1 MLSFKAYFW
10 NSDVYINEKYR
21 FDTNEILTAFL
32 NDKYYDYLFTQDFIY
47 NLKYF
52 KRHLHVARDM
62 DYQDYINYND
72 TVYES
77 MRFTD
82 ELNKM
87 LKKLPPYN
95 KILGDRIVKLDDILN
110 GFSYF
115 FEDGM
120 TTEDYIYGQFNEDT
134 VNEYGMGEKDDIGN
148 YSMWLFK
155 FQLQPPE

>member
-1 MLSFKAYFW
+1 MLDFKAYFW
-10 NSDVYINEKYR
+10 NSDIYINEKYR
-21 FDTNEILTAFL
+21 FDSNEILTAFL
-32 NDKYYDYLFTQDFIY
+32 NDKYYDYLSTQNFIY

-95 KILGDRIVKLDDILN
+95 KILGDQIL
-110 GFSYF
+110 GL
-115 FEDGM
+115 
-120 TTEDYIYGQFNEDT
+120 TIY
-134 VNEYGMGEKDDIGN
+134 
-148 YSMWLFK
+148 
-155 FQLQPPE
+155 